1 MNVSKYLFLLVTIV
15 FSLKTSAQSSS
26 IQENMNISN
35 FTTSTE
41 SEVFFFDN
49 ESDICF
55 IDFANFNV
63 NINSVTVKDA
73 NGQEVFSEE
82 VWDLPVNTIYEL
94 STRDFK
100 SGTYHL
106 ILNTYKG
113 NMSKDIEIR

>member
-1 MNVSKYLFLLVTIV
+1 MNVSKYLFVLVTIV
-15 FSLKTSAQSSS
+15 FSLKASAQSSS
-26 IQENMNISN
+26 TKENVNISN
-35 FTTSTE
+35 FTTSNE

-49 ESDICF
+49 ESEICF

-63 NINSVTVKDA
+63 NINSISLKDA
-73 NGQEVFSEE
+73 YGQEIFSEE

-94 STRDFK
+94 STRDYK

-106 ILNTYKG
+106 ILSTYKG